1 MKRTVLLA
9 AALTLGSALGS
20 TAALA
25 QEPSFKD
32 YVDLPKIAVT
42 SDRTIEQNFPKS
54 SYANG
59 GGPKGPATVLT
70 QSVDQAAKA
79 ETRQAVLPTPSFKG

>member
-9 AALTLGSALGS
+9 AVLTLGS

-32 YVDLPKIAVT
+32 YVDLPKNVVT
-42 SDRTIEQNFPKS
+42 SDRAIEQNFPKS
-54 SYANG
+54 SYASG
-59 GGPKGPATVLT
+59 GGPKGPATVLI
-70 QSVDQAAKA
+70 QSIASEKA
-79 ETRQAVLPTPSFKG
+79 DMRQAVLPTPSFQG

>member
-9 AALTLGSALGS
+9 AALTLGSTLGS

-32 YVDLPKIAVT
+32 YVDLPKSVVT
-42 SDRTIEQNFPKS
+42 SDRAIEQNFPKS
-54 SYANG
+54 SYASG
-59 GGPKGPATVLT
+59 GGPKGPATVLI
-70 QSVDQAAKA
+70 QSVNQAEKA
-79 ETRQAVLPTPSFKG
+79 PTRQAVVPTPSFQG

>member
-9 AALTLGSALGS
+9 AALTLGS

-25 QEPSFKD
+25 QDPSPSFKD
-32 YVDLPKIAVT
+32 YVDLPKAAVT
-42 SDRTIEQNFPKS
+42 SDRTVENNFPKS
-54 SYANG
+54 SYLGG

-70 QSVDQAAKA
+70 QSVEKTDS
-79 ETRQAVLPTPSFKG
+79 RQAVLPVPSFKG